1 MQLEPKYLTRTL
13 VSYAPSPPFF
23 FLSSTMSMLSDG
35 TPLRMGRSLPF
46 GSDKSSSTSYATSP
60 CTIRP
65 ESSDEKTGWGTHLDH
80 DLVEALRVLRHGCAG
95 CELLREELGGFLEI
109 DVYIA
114 SSASRGKGEKEELY
128 RTLRGRG

>member
-1 MQLEPKYLTRTL
+1 MQLEPKYLARTL
-13 VSYAPSPPFF
+13 ASYAPSPPFF

-60 CTIRP
+60 CTIRH
-65 ESSDEKTGWGTHLDH
+65 ESRDEKAGWRTHLHH

-109 DVYIA
+109 DVYIT
-114 SSASRGKGEKEELY
+114 SSAGQVKREGEELY
-128 RTLRGRG
+128 QTLRGRE